1 MTLIIIF
8 SILFSITLIFVYR
21 TFLHAPIKYE
31 DEEKFLEAIK
41 YEERYAELYENE
53 CKNNLNGKNILPIL
67 RKEEKNQKVLPI
79 KINKTFNL
87 KV

>member
-31 DEEKFLEAIK
+31 DEEKFKDALK
-41 YEERYAELYENE
+41 YEERFAEIYEN
-53 CKNNLNGKNILPIL
+53 KHKSNLNGKNIRVIL
-67 RKEEKNQKVLPI
+67 RKEEEDHILPPVN
-79 KINKTFNL
+79 INKSL
-87 KV
+87 KLKL